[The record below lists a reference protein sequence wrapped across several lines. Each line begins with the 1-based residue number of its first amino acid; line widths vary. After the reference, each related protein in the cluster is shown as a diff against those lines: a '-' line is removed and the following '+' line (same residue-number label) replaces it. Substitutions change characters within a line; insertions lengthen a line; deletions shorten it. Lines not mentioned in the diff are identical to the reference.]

1 MTLPNLISVSVMPGC
16 SASAEVHA
24 ASDSRAAKANFRA
37 GLLDL
42 IMDVLP
48 GAADFCCLLCNK
60 AKPEPKNRSFL
71 QMLDRAMPVAT
82 EGESEWRCQALRDK
96 ISGL

>member
-60 AKPEPKNRSFL
+60 AKPEPKNRSCV
-71 QMLDRAMPVAT
+71 QMLDAPCRLPQKARAN
-82 EGESEWRCQALRDK
+82 GDGRRCAIR
-96 ISGL
+96 SAA